1 MSRSQQIALASQGVQ
16 NPSNEIRPQLTLPT
30 FDKIELS
37 YNIFDVAAVER
48 ESREVRTKQNRY
60 I

>member
-1 MSRSQQIALASQGVQ
+1 MAENMPRSQQITLAPRGVQ

-37 YNIFDVAAVER
+37 Y
-48 ESREVRTKQNRY
+48 KY